1 MEEDSNDAIINN
13 NDELVSITSESKKLI
28 TKYFTGV
35 ILFESYSSKIG
46 SKTRNW
52 KPPKRSRR
60 LGRRTDARD
69 YKSRTNIAGTHRIVL
84 APPTHSRRARR
95 KMTMATL
102 KSQLSS
108 ARRQTS
114 IATRTCRS
122 TAELLS
128 KQKRKTMSLKSSCDN
143 QRSKMNDACLMLRVS
158 RRRERVLS
166 KQIDFSNS
174 KNDVLA
180 RTIVV
185 MEEEIE
191 EKVEVSYTVT
201 HMHSTQISFDRTLKL
216 TFFNIVIVHLQF
228 AVAQT
233 TAKLNENHNKK
244 MNKNDSKHKDVMN
257 RHIMSHKKS
266 LKALAK
272 QSEKKANTTVRE
284 VNNEKKRYQ
293 KESSDTIMELT
304 QQSKQLIS
312 KVKCLKKTHT
322 LQTRSMEKILVT
334 LRKSSEKSARSME
347 KSLVTL
353 RKSSEKSVSAS
364 DKFHVMELNKMQN
377 EHEKQIQQI
386 KGAQNTKLRNAEK
399 FHSKQMKVSQRTK

>member
-1 MEEDSNDAIINN
+1 MQMEYCITHEAISLIKTFLLEEGSNDAIINN

-35 ILFESYSSKIG
+35 ILFDSSSSKIG
-46 SKTRNW
+46 SKNRNW

-60 LGRRTDARD
+60 LGRRNDARD
-69 YKSRTNIAGTHRIVL
+69 YKSRTNIAGNHRIVL
-84 APPTHSRRARR
+84 APPTHSRRAKR
-95 KMTMATL
+95 KMTIATL

-122 TAELLS
+122 TAELLG

-158 RRRERVLS
+158 RRRESKRVLS
-166 KQIDFSNS
+166 KQIVFSNS

-201 HMHSTQISFDRTLKL
+201 HMHSTQIRFDLTLRL

-244 MNKNDSKHKDVMN
+244 
-257 RHIMSHKKS
+257 
-266 LKALAK
+266 
-272 QSEKKANTTVRE
+272 
-284 VNNEKKRYQ
+284 
-293 KESSDTIMELT
+293 
-304 QQSKQLIS
+304 
-312 KVKCLKKTHT
+312 
-322 LQTRSMEKILVT
+322 
-334 LRKSSEKSARSME
+334 
-347 KSLVTL
+347 
-353 RKSSEKSVSAS
+353 
-364 DKFHVMELNKMQN
+364 
-377 EHEKQIQQI
+377 
-386 KGAQNTKLRNAEK
+386 
-399 FHSKQMKVSQRTK
+399 